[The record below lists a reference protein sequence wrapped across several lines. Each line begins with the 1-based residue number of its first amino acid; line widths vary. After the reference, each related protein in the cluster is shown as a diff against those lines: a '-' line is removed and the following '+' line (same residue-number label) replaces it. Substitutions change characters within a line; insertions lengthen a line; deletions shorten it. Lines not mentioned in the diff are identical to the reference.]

1 LLAHDVSRLRLK
13 KLVIGWFNKP
23 ELLAVSPDASV
34 WNIEVLGIEERFLDV
49 GDHTQ
54 PVAFW
59 VLWVLG
65 QQAVDSFRLL
75 AHVVSLFELEKRWR
89 DCPRTIK
96 SIHHVYNSKHKMHIM
111 CI

>member
-1 LLAHDVSRLRLK
+1 MVDSRLRLK

-23 ELLAVSPDASV
+23 ELFAVSPDAGV
-34 WNIEVLGIEERFLDV
+34 WNIEVLGIEECFLDV

-65 QQAVDSFRLL
+65 QQAVDSFRLFAHDVSRLRLKSTL
-75 AHVVSLFELEKRWR
+75 AKLLA
-89 DCPRTIK
+89 
-96 SIHHVYNSKHKMHIM
+96 YN
-111 CI
+111 